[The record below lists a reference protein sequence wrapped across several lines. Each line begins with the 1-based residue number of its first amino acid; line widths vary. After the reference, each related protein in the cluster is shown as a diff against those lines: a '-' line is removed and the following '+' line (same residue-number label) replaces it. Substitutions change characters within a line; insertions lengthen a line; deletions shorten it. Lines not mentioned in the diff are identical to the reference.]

1 MYAHIK
7 ESDLLNFQLLNYEN
21 LSKKEIEKRF
31 SGRVALDMAIL
42 EVLGYKK
49 GEIND
54 ILPKLYEVVLREL
67 KQDF

>member
-1 MYAHIK
+1 MEFPSIV
-7 ESDLLNFQLLNYEN
+7 EQ
-21 LSKKEIEKRF
+21 IEKRF